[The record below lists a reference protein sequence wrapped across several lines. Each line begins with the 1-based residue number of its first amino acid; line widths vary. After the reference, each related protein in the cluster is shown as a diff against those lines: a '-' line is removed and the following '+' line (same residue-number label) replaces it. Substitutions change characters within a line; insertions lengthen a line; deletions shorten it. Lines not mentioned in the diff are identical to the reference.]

1 MANLYD
7 SSALSSLNEKDY
19 INKLYDTNTD
29 TTKKLLEQYYT
40 DNSGALNTEQ
50 ERVGQT
56 ADDYVNRTLVE
67 AKKAQ
72 DVGTVPMSTGAKAQE
87 ALVRGNAQ
95 QANVT
100 DLQKQRS
107 EADAEIERQRQ
118 LLGSKYAAAIQKA
131 QADNDM
137 ERAQQLYDA
146 AKAEEAQLLEY
157 KMSMSST
164 LAQKGDTSVR
174 DSLMKGEMPSADY
187 SGDTWQQVLKNEGS
201 INDIYDNKLKSQQL
215 ELQTQ
220 NEEAIS
226 DLEAKRRQQE
236 VKTDENLTQSYV
248 DAMKKAKNYAEV
260 QNAYGMGSGA
270 MGQAQ
275 IAQDADLQ
283 NALTNLRRA
292 QMSAD
297 AGVGLEGFDINKA
310 YRDKLVEAQKGV
322 DSERA
327 GALLDAAEK
336 EEQTLLQI
344 QQQIGQEL
352 AAQNDWSVLGKLY
365 GLTQDQIDRIQGTG
379 AYAPDGGGGDDGGS
393 SGGYRRDY
401 KDAIKEHNAKAAE
414 KDTTP
419 NKDKITTTSG
429 SGNNRWL

>member
-1 MANLYD
+1 MANLYE

-107 EADAEIERQRQ
+107 ETDAEIERQRQ
-118 LLGSKYAAAIQKA
+118 LLGRKYAAAIQKA

-146 AKAEEAQLLEY
+146 AKAEEAQLLEFQ
-157 KMSMSST
+157 MNASST

-174 DSLMKGEMPSADY
+174 DSLMRGETPSADY

-260 QNAYGMGSGA
+260 QNAYGMGSGS

-379 AYAPDGGGGDDGGS
+379 IYAPVDNYDWYAAALERGS
-393 SGGYRRDY
+393 PPKTPEVS
-401 KDAIKEHNAKAAE
+401 AADLMWLRNE
-414 KDTTP
+414 V
-419 NKDKITTTSG
+419 NGTTSG
-429 SGNNRWL
+429 GIDWSKLR

>member
-7 SSALSSLNEKDY
+7 SSALGSLNEKDY
-19 INKLYDTNTD
+19 INKLYDQNTG
-29 TTKKLLEQYYT
+29 TTQKLLEQYYT
-40 DNSGALNTEQ
+40 DNGGALNTEQ
-50 ERVGQT
+50 DRVGQQT
-56 ADDYVNRTLVE
+56 DDYVNRTLVE

-72 DVGTVPMSTGAKAQE
+72 GTGTVPLSAGAKAQE
-87 ALVRGNAQ
+87 ALVRNNAQ

-118 LLGSKYAAAIQKA
+118 LLGSQYAAAIQQA

-137 ERAQQLYDA
+137 ERAQQLYEA

-157 KMSMSST
+157 RKSISST
-164 LAQKGDTSVR
+164 LAEKGDASVR
-174 DSLMKGEMPSADY
+174 DSLMRGETPSADY
-187 SGDTWQQVLKNEGS
+187 SGETWEQVLKNEDS
-201 INDIYDNKLKSQQL
+201 INDIYNNKLLSQQL
-215 ELQTQ
+215 ELQMQ
-220 NEEAIS
+220 NEEALS

-236 VKTDENLTQSYV
+236 AKTDESLTQTYV

-283 NALTNLRRA
+283 AALTKLRTA
-292 QMSAD
+292 QMGAS
-297 AGVGLEGFDINKA
+297 AGVGMEGFDINKA

-336 EEQTLLQI
+336 EEQTLLEI

-352 AAQNDWSVLGKLY
+352 AAKNDWSVLGKLY

-379 AYAPDGGGGDDGGS
+379 KYAPVSDEAGLPGEPYDRMALEIALATVRNNQGTP
-393 SGGYRRDY
+393 
-401 KDAIKEHNAKAAE
+401 AE
-414 KDTTP
+414 NSAYWNSQKTEP
-419 NKDKITTTSG
+419 YYG
-429 SGNNRWL
+429 LL

>member
-56 ADDYVNRTLVE
+56 SDDYVNRTLVE

-146 AKAEEAQLLEY
+146 AKAEEAQLLQL
-157 KMSMSST
+157 KMSASSV
-164 LAQKGDTSVR
+164 LAGKGDTTLR
-174 DSLMKGEMPSADY
+174 DSLLSGKTPSADY
-187 SGDTWQQVLKNEGS
+187 SGNTWGQVLKNEDS
-201 INDIYDNKLKSQQL
+201 INEVYDNKLLSQQL
-215 ELQTQ
+215 ELQMQ

-236 VKTDENLTQSYV
+236 MKADENLTKTYV

-292 QMSAD
+292 QLSAD

-327 GALLDAAEK
+327 GSLLDAAEK
-336 EEQTLLQI
+336 EEQVLLQI

-365 GLTQDQIDRIQGTG
+365 GLTKDQIDRIQGTG
-379 AYAPDGGGGDDGGS
+379 IYAPVDNYDW
-393 SGGYRRDY
+393 Y
-401 KDAIKEHNAKAAE
+401 AAALDRGAPPKPPE
-414 KDTTP
+414 VSAADLMWLR
-419 NKDKITTTSG
+419 NEDHGTTSG
-429 SGNNRWL
+429 GIDWSKLR